1 MYLLRIRTRLATG
14 IPIPHL
20 CAYMRNSQ
28 CRRFLAK
35 AVPGS
40 TQTGTGDGAIIGVQ
54 IAASAQPAQLAP
66 DKKQPQSDPVAQKDS
81 KKTHRTL
88 AEIRQDWPKAKRSNL
103 YFRTRPINDMRR
115 CWAPKPVRPLCQ
127 AMLTHEYAYAAVEA
141 KSGEL
146 YSLILPHIN
155 TDCMQLFLDE

>member
-40 TQTGTGDGAIIGVQ
+40 TKTGTGDGAIIGVQ

-66 DKKQPQSDPVAQKDS
+66 DERQPQSDPVGPGGLG
-81 KKTHRTL
+81 KKLSEAL
-88 AEIRQDWPKAKRSNL
+88 AEIRQD
-103 YFRTRPINDMRR
+103 
-115 CWAPKPVRPLCQ
+115 
-127 AMLTHEYAYAAVEA
+127 
-141 KSGEL
+141 
-146 YSLILPHIN
+146 
-155 TDCMQLFLDE
+155 